1 MLTDCEGVRIRECNC
16 QRRVCVCVHPDAKLR
31 VLGVTSSSG
40 AEEAHRAL
48 PNEALYGDLRILGLI
63 IPAYLHTA
71 WQPGQ
76 AKNLASRVSLH
87 CIVYVSFRLPRYLP
101 ARVASPRPT
110 THSANLRSEYPPEEW
125 LGSNYLGSNIHT
137 TPPSALAIQDTPP
150 GDLRPCSTP
159 DQQPPTNISHHYATP
174 LPPTTSPPP
183 PDNTHATPPFTF
195 PPPPPPPP
203 PVPRVIEPMLSP
215 FRPTVGGIAGF
226 LQHASHA
233 NIPPPSSLT
242 PTSST

>member
-1 MLTDCEGVRIRECNC
+1 MLESASELQALTD
-16 QRRVCVCVHPDAKLR
+16 RRR
-31 VLGVTSSSG
+31 
-40 AEEAHRAL
+40 
-48 PNEALYGDLRILGLI
+48 
-63 IPAYLHTA
+63 
-71 WQPGQ
+71 
-76 AKNLASRVSLH
+76 SRSRRRRRDTPSARWIGSITRSPPPLTD
-87 CIVYVSFRLPRYLP
+87 LP
-101 ARVASPRPT
+101 ARVACPRPT

-125 LGSNYLGSNIHT
+125 LGSNYLGSNIQT

-183 PDNTHATPPFTF
+183 PPPDNTHTTPPFTF
-195 PPPPPPPP
+195 PPPP

-215 FRPTVGGIAGF
+215 FRPTNGGIAGF
-226 LQHASHA
+226 LQRASHA